1 MSCNG
6 NAIFSAGLLT
16 RWANLGDMKTST
28 IQSVSIFLFILPASV
43 ALAGDDV
50 YFERISSGLANGVSA
65 DGTVVVGENNSGAFI
80 WTLDGVT
87 NIGESDAIAASA
99 DGSFIIGDTSSGP
112 GNSAGRYEAG
122 VWTIFGGLGRSGCD
136 ASLSSAYD
144 ISGDGQRCVGLGWD
158 GCSASGFLW
167 SASEGMF
174 ELPRIGTSSTRANT
188 ISGDGG
194 VIGGWDQASNGSRR
208 AAVWYENS
216 KTGMWDEFLPL
227 EGTIGNAA
235 GYGEVSGCNG
245 DGSILVGSANGSG
258 NSNSG
263 AFVIREGE
271 GFELLGL
278 LPPEASPVTGGAL
291 DISADGEI
299 VVGFQREGFGG
310 GQSFRA
316 TIWTPESGYVELK
329 QYLND
334 LGAGIPE
341 AFILAAAQSISED
354 GRVICGWG
362 YEGAFFFQEAWVV
375 VLPGEDVPCPADLNG
390 DGMVG
395 GADLGL
401 LLAAWGTA
409 DPAADLNGSGSVDGG
424 DLGLLLSAWG
434 ACP

>member
-1 MSCNG
+1 MTNHK
-6 NAIFSAGLLT
+6 I
-16 RWANLGDMKTST
+16 R
-28 IQSVSIFLFILPASV
+28 SVSLLLLGLPV
-43 ALAGDDV
+43 AAAFAGDEGV
-50 YFERISSGLANGVSA
+50 YFERISSGLANGVSG
-65 DGTVVVGENNSGAFI
+65 DGSVVVGENNSGAFI
-80 WTLDGVT
+80 WTLQGVT
-87 NIGESDAIAASA
+87 DIGESDAIAASA
-99 DGSFIIGDTSSGP
+99 NGSRIIGDTSSGG
-112 GNSAGRYEAG
+112 GNSAGRYEGG

-136 ASLSSAYD
+136 SSLSSAYD
-144 ISGDGQRCVGLGWD
+144 ISADGQRCVGLGWD

-167 SASEGMF
+167 SAAEGMF
-174 ELPRIGTSSTRANT
+174 ELPRLGSSSTRANT
-188 ISGDGG
+188 ISGDGV

-227 EGTIGNAA
+227 EGTLGNAA

-278 LPPEASPVTGGAL
+278 LPPLASPVTGGAL

-316 TIWTPESGYVELK
+316 TIWTPESGYVDLK
-329 QYLND
+329 EYLND
-334 LGAGIPE
+334 LGAGISE
-341 AFILAAAQSISED
+341 AFTLAAAQSISDD

-362 YEGAFFFQEAWVV
+362 YEDAFFFQEAWVI
-375 VLPGEDVPCPADLNG
+375 VLPSDDVPCPADLNG

-409 DPAADLNGSGSVDGG
+409 DPAADLDGSGSIDGG

-434 ACP
+434 LCP

>member
-1 MSCNG
+1 MTNHK
-6 NAIFSAGLLT
+6 I
-16 RWANLGDMKTST
+16 R
-28 IQSVSIFLFILPASV
+28 SVSLLLLGLPV
-43 ALAGDDV
+43 AAAFAGDEGV
-50 YFERISSGLANGVSA
+50 YFERISSGLANGVSG
-65 DGTVVVGENNSGAFI
+65 DGSIVVGQNNSGAFI
-80 WTLDGVT
+80 WTLQGVT
-87 NIGESDAIAASA
+87 DIGESDAIAASA
-99 DGSFIIGDTSSGP
+99 NGSRIIGDTSSGG
-112 GNSAGRYEAG
+112 GNSAGRYEGG

-136 ASLSSAYD
+136 SSLSSAYD
-144 ISGDGQRCVGLGWD
+144 ISADGQRCVGLGWD

-167 SASEGMF
+167 SAAEGMF
-174 ELPRIGTSSTRANT
+174 ELPRLGSSSTRANT
-188 ISGDGG
+188 ISGDGV

-227 EGTIGNAA
+227 EGTLGNTA

-278 LPPEASPVTGGAL
+278 LPPLASPVTGGAL

-316 TIWTPESGYVELK
+316 TIWTPESGYVDLK
-329 QYLND
+329 EYLND
-334 LGAGIPE
+334 LGAGISE
-341 AFILAAAQSISED
+341 AFTLAAAQSISDD

-362 YEGAFFFQEAWVV
+362 YEDAFFFQEAWVI
-375 VLPGEDVPCPADLNG
+375 VLPSDDVPCPADLNG

-409 DPAADLNGSGSVDGG
+409 DPAADLDGSGSIDGG

-434 ACP
+434 LCP